1 MTTHHQQG
9 WGGTQP
15 KARVEM
21 LSASRILH
29 PSLSISTKAGFLAK
43 QANNTRLGPP
53 TCTRIWKA
61 GSIISQGNR
70 REGDMTSPQETVW
83 GAGLSRMAGTLSG

>member
-43 QANNTRLGPP
+43 QANNTRLGPLP
-53 TCTRIWKA
+53 APVSGRQAALSVKET
-61 GSIISQGNR
+61 
-70 REGDMTSPQETVW
+70 EGK
-83 GAGLSRMAGTLSG
+83 GI